1 VTVAIV
7 GAGAIG
13 GFLGAHLARSG
24 HDVILIARGPH
35 LAAMKRRGVTVR
47 HGGEEFTAHPE
58 CTDDFKAIHG
68 ADVVFLTL
76 KAHSVPGA
84 AEAVGS
90 ALADDACVVGAQN
103 GIPWWYFE
111 DRHLE
116 SVDPGGVIAR
126 NIPYSKV
133 VGCIAY
139 PAVEV
144 VEPGVIEHHEGNRF
158 SLGEPG
164 GSRSER
170 LGAIS
175 SMLVKAGLKAP
186 MQTRIRNEIWL
197 KILGN
202 ATLNPVSALTRATL
216 VDMLTYPAT
225 RELIRTLMEEVAAV
239 ARAVG
244 AEVPLSIE
252 KRMDG
257 AAATGEH
264 KTSMLQDLE
273 AGRPLEVD
281 ALLGAVVEL
290 AGGAGVPV
298 PSLNVV
304 YGLTKLLDQARRQ
317 ARVRRRSRD
326 SVAGTP

>member
-1 VTVAIV
+1 VTVAVV

-24 HDVILIARGPH
+24 QEVILIARGPH
-35 LAAMKRRGVTVR
+35 LAAMKSRGVSVR
-47 HGGEEFTAHPE
+47 HDGEEFTAHPE
-58 CTDDFKAIHG
+58 CTDDFKAINR
-68 ADVVFLTL
+68 AKVVFLTL

-84 AEAVGS
+84 AEAIGA
-90 ALADDACVVGAQN
+90 ALADGACVVGAQN

-126 NIPYSKV
+126 NIPYAKV

-139 PAVEV
+139 PSAEV
-144 VEPGVIEHHEGNRF
+144 VEPGVIEHLEGNRF
-158 SLGEPG
+158 SLGEPD
-164 GSRSER
+164 GSRSDR
-170 LGAIS
+170 LVALS

-216 VDMLTYPAT
+216 VDMLTNPAT
-225 RELIRTLMEEVAAV
+225 RELIRTLMEEVASV

-290 AGGAGVPV
+290 AGSAGVPV
-298 PSLNVV
+298 PSLSVV
-304 YGLTKLLDQARRQ
+304 YGLTKLLDEARR
-317 ARVRRRSRD
+317 R
-326 SVAGTP
+326 

>member
-13 GFLGAHLARSG
+13 GFLGAHLARG
-24 HDVILIARGPH
+24 GQDVILIARGPH
-35 LAAMKRRGVTVR
+35 LAAMKSRGVTVR

-58 CTDDFKAIHG
+58 CTDDFKAISR
-68 ADVVFLTL
+68 AEVVFLTL

-84 AEAVGS
+84 AAAIGA
-90 ALADDACVVGAQN
+90 ALADEACVVGAQN

-111 DRHLE
+111 DRHVE

-126 NIPYSKV
+126 NIPYAKV

-139 PAVEV
+139 PAAEV
-144 VEPGVIEHHEGNRF
+144 VGPGVIEHLEGNRF
-158 SLGEPG
+158 SLGEPD

-170 LGAIS
+170 LLAIS

-186 MQTRIRNEIWL
+186 IQTRIRNEIWL

-216 VDMLTYPAT
+216 ADMLTNPAS
-225 RELIRTLMEEVAAV
+225 RELIRTLMEEVDAV
-239 ARAVG
+239 ARAIG
-244 AEVPLSIE
+244 ADVPLSIE

-257 AAATGEH
+257 AAATGAH

-290 AGGAGVPV
+290 ADGAAVSV
-298 PSLNVV
+298 PSLRVV
-304 YGLTKLLDQARRQ
+304 YALTKLLDET
-317 ARVRRRSRD
+317 RRR
-326 SVAGTP
+326 